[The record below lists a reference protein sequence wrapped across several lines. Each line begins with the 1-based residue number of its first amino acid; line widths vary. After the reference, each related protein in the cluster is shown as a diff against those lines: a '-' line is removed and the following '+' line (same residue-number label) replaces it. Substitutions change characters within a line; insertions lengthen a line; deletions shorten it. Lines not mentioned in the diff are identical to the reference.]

1 MLWAQKKPYYRVGVD
16 RLGKGVFST
25 VILWIA
31 KNHAPVK
38 QMKNAALKALDRS
51 LIPTYKNL

>member
-1 MLWAQKKPYYRVGVD
+1 LTRNGEPPYV
-16 RLGKGVFST
+16 GVFST
-25 VILWIA
+25 FILWIA

-38 QMKNAALKALDRS
+38 QMKNAALNALDRL